1 MRVFA
6 VIFSVIDR
14 NSIYSRG
21 QRENLTTPYYC
32 TQTCKFLEMLQ
43 EEMVDP
49 PDFTYLRSVEDD
61 VNDWEARG
69 VKETNIREDPFI
81 VLNQQY

>member
-14 NSIYSRG
+14 NCIYSRG
-21 QRENLTTPYYC
+21 QRENLTTSY
-32 TQTCKFLEMLQ
+32 TQTCKFLETLQ

-49 PDFTYLRSVEDD
+49 PDFTYLRSVQDD

-81 VLNQQY
+81 LLNQQY

>member
-6 VIFSVIDR
+6 VISSVIDR

-21 QRENLTTPYYC
+21 QNLTTPYYC
-32 TQTCKFLEMLQ
+32 TQTCEFLEMLQ